1 MPGAC
6 YLLCLLLNFAF
17 IRIVMRN
24 NKKVTVG
31 ILKAKIISSEVERI
45 NFVYPDTKITG
56 NFKIFPTRVACISSI
71 STNQDFIMSY
81 VLPNVQ
87 LMMRRVSR
95 GLRKKI
101 LCFFSIR
108 LQLLLDL
115 IRISWTLT
123 INLYSTYHHYNISKP
138 TPLLK
143 CQSLF
148 PSYYPTHFGNGVHFL
163 SLLFIRIGFN

>member
-1 MPGAC
+1 MYYFEMLPFKPSFT
-6 YLLCLLLNFAF
+6 Y
-17 IRIVMRN
+17 
-24 NKKVTVG
+24 KK
-31 ILKAKIISSEVERI
+31 IEFSNSELVVLRHWRYF